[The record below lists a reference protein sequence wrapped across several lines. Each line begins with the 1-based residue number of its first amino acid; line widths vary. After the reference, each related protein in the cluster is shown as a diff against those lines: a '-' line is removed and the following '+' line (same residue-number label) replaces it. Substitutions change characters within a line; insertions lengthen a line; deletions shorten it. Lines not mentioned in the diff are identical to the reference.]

1 MGSSGPA
8 APVRQMNKVA
18 ATILSHDLRTTVARV
33 LLASVKTI
41 HLSPKKEIAMSAY
54 VKPTIVSVVSA
65 SKAIESGANG
75 SNPITKAGVMQDSV
89 DSSLTR
95 STSGAYQSDE

>member
-1 MGSSGPA
+1 
-8 APVRQMNKVA
+8 
-18 ATILSHDLRTTVARV
+18 
-33 LLASVKTI
+33 LLAGVKAI

-54 VKPTIVSVVSA
+54 VKPTIVSVVRA

-89 DSSLTR
+89 DSSLAR
-95 STSGAYQSDE
+95 STSGAYQADE